1 MKMKEKKELDFGK
14 AFLYGKGFFLG
25 FIKGGFLG
33 LLFYKNGV
41 ILVFGGVV
49 FGITESFL
57 EIKQERKRLQKEI
70 TLQFR
75 EGLQGISSALS
86 AGYSIEN
93 AFLQAEKELVLLY
106 GEEAVLVK
114 EFQRIEKKLELNC
127 PVEEALF
134 EFAGRWETEDI
145 LHFAQVFQTA
155 KRTGGNLISIT
166 RSTSEKIGQKIEVK
180 REIDTLIS
188 GKKMEGQIMNKI
200 PLAMILYFWLCSPG
214 FLDCFYRGAGRLVST
229 VLLMFYLAAYFW
241 SEKICDIHV

>member
-1 MKMKEKKELDFGK
+1 MRIKWKKDFDFK
-14 AFLYGKGFFLG
+14 KVLLYGKGFFMG
-25 FIKGGFLG
+25 FVKGGFLG
-33 LLFYKNGV
+33 LLFYKSVV
-41 ILVFGGVV
+41 ILVFGGVLS
-49 FGITESFL
+49 GITGSIL
-57 EIKQERKRLQKEI
+57 EKKRERKRLQKEI

-93 AFLQAEKELVLLY
+93 AFLQSEKELVLLY

-127 PVEEALF
+127 TAEEALF
-134 EFAGRWETEDI
+134 DFAGRWETEDI

-200 PLAMILYFWLCSPG
+200 PLAMILYFWFSSPG
-214 FLDCFYRGAGRLVST
+214 FLDCFYRGQGRLVST
-229 VLLMFYLAAYFW
+229 VLLFFYLAAYFW
-241 SEKICDIHV
+241 SEKICDIHI